1 MDKED
6 PSPMA
11 GIYRLAEVLDLKL
24 SSGEKHI
31 LEALVRSS
39 PDTFSGP
46 STTVIDQLLDRT
58 QRLIEGEKQRTRE
71 LMEHSVINESASKP
85 QPPQHEAVIR
95 KWLAAKQSLSSS
107 NAVSEA
113 DQLIRE
119 VLSEQIRHEVKEA
132 LAVQMKGLA
141 EQVESALERLSEQ
154 HAECGQ
160 G

>member
-6 PSPMA
+6 QSPMA

-24 SSGEKHI
+24 SPGEKHI

-39 PDTFSGP
+39 PDTFPGT
-46 STTVIDQLLDRT
+46 STTIIDQVLDRT

-71 LMEHSVINESASKP
+71 LMEHAVVDESAAKP
-85 QPPQHEAVIR
+85 QPPKHETVIR

-107 NAVSEA
+107 DAVSEA

-119 VLSEQIRHEVKEA
+119 VLSEQIRHEVKA
-132 LAVQMKGLA
+132 AVAVQMKGLA

-160 G
+160 S